1 MNYDAAV
8 RYLLSL
14 GRELAAPTQ
23 AAAAKFDLEN
33 ITILAERLG
42 RPDRAYPSAHIA
54 GTNGKGSTAAF
65 LESILRR
72 AGFRTGLNTSPHLE
86 KINERIRVNGEE
98 ISDEA
103 FAETF
108 TRIQALNEELLA
120 AGKLRAHP
128 TYFECVTAMAFE
140 YFARERVEF
149 GVFEVGLGGRL
160 DATNILTPVV
170 SVITRVD
177 FDHENFLGHSLA
189 EIAAE
194 KAGILKPSVPVDPG
208 GAAAGSTGSD
218 SGACARAWLPGD
230 RDDQSAFRIEKEWME
245 NGCSRAR
252 VTEVE
257 SGWSMELAPRLPG
270 KFQIQNSLNAVA
282 AARYLQ
288 KRGYRISDEA
298 IAQGIAEAVWPGRLE
313 KLQSEPDVYL
323 DGAHNPSAAREL
335 AAFLE
340 QNLAGRKIW
349 LVFGALRDK
358 AVDEIAG
365 VLFPHAAEVIFTQPR
380 TTRAI
385 SVAQLAEITS
395 HHAAQFT
402 VIPEPEA
409 ALDYALDRAAAGRRR
424 HSSPGRSTSSGNCA
438 TTGKIARRSPRAEKH
453 RRISGS
459 GSDRVFPDTLNSDG
473 EEDLRGTEALEKGD
487 ARRDEFGRAPTR
499 RHHHG
504 LVFGLGDDG
513 ARRHDAQGA
522 RRATRNARGFRSSHA
537 GPAV

>member
-1 MNYDAAV
+1 MNYEAAV

-42 RPDRAYPSAHIA
+42 RPDRAYPSSHIA

-98 ISDEA
+98 IGDNA
-103 FAETF
+103 FAKTF

-140 YFARERVEF
+140 YFARARVEF

-160 DATNILTPVV
+160 DATNILSPVV
-170 SVITRVD
+170 TIITRVD

-194 KAGILKPSVPVDPG
+194 KAGILKPGVPLIL
-208 GAAAGSTGSD
+208 AAQRPEAREVIL
-218 SGACARAWLPGD
+218 ARATELGCPVIETGTT
-230 RDDQSAFRIEKEWME
+230 FRIEKDWME
-245 NGCSRAR
+245 NGCSRAV
-252 VTEVE
+252 VTENA
-257 SGWSMELAPRLPG
+257 SDWALELAPRLPG

-288 KRGYRISDEA
+288 KRGYRISDAA
-298 IAQGIAEAVWPGRLE
+298 IARGIGEAVWPGRLE

-365 VLFPHAAEVIFTQPR
+365 VLFPHAAEVLFTQPR

-395 HHAAQFT
+395 HHAAHFT

-409 ALDYALDRAAAGRRR
+409 ALEYALDRAAPHDAIIVAGSLYLVGQLR
-424 HSSPGRSTSSGNCA
+424 GYW
-438 TTGKIARRSPRAEKH
+438 KH
-453 RRISGS
+453 RAH
-459 GSDRVFPDTLNSDG
+459 L
-473 EEDLRGTEALEKGD
+473 
-487 ARRDEFGRAPTR
+487 
-499 RHHHG
+499 
-504 LVFGLGDDG
+504 
-513 ARRHDAQGA
+513 
-522 RRATRNARGFRSSHA
+522 
-537 GPAV
+537 AVR

>member
-1 MNYDAAV
+1 MNYEAAV

-33 ITILAERLG
+33 ILILAERLG
-42 RPDRAYPSAHIA
+42 RPDRAYPAAHIA

-86 KINERIRVNGEE
+86 KINERIRVNAEE
-98 ISDEA
+98 IGDDA

-140 YFARERVEF
+140 YFARERVDF

-160 DATNILTPVV
+160 DATNILAPVV
-170 SVITRVD
+170 SLITRVD

-194 KAGILKPSVPVDPG
+194 KAGILKRGVPVILADQHPE
-208 GAAAGSTGSD
+208 ALEIIR
-218 SGACARAWLPGD
+218 ARASELGCPVIETGT
-230 RDDQSAFRIEKEWME
+230 AYRIEREWIE
-245 NGCSRAR
+245 NGRSRAR
-252 VTEVE
+252 VRE
-257 SGWSMELAPRLPG
+257 SATGWSLELTPRLPG

-288 KRGYRISDEA
+288 KRGYLISDDA
-298 IAQGIAEAVWPGRLE
+298 IAQGIADAAWPGRLE
-313 KLQSEPDVYL
+313 KIQTNPDVYL

-335 AAFLE
+335 AAFWE
-340 QNLAGRKIW
+340 QSLAGRKIW

-365 VLFPHAAEVIFTQPR
+365 ILFPHAAEVIFTQPR

-385 SVAQLAEITS
+385 SVGQLAEITS
-395 HHAAQFT
+395 HHAAHFAI
-402 VIPEPEA
+402 IPEAEA
-409 ALDYALDRAAAGRRR
+409 ALEYALDRASA
-424 HSSPGRSTSSGNCA
+424 
-438 TTGKIARRSPRAEKH
+438 
-453 RRISGS
+453 
-459 GSDRVFPDTLNSDG
+459 
-473 EEDLRGTEALEKGD
+473 
-487 ARRDEFGRAPTR
+487 
-499 RHHHG
+499 
-504 LVFGLGDDG
+504 
-513 ARRHDAQGA
+513 HDAI
-522 RRATRNARGFRSSHA
+522 TVA
-537 GPAV
+537 GSLYLVGQLRHYWKNRVQVAAH

>member
-1 MNYDAAV
+1 MNYEAAV

-23 AAAAKFDLEN
+23 TAAAKFDLEN

-65 LESILRR
+65 LESILRC

-86 KINERIRVNGEE
+86 KINERIRVNGAE
-98 ISDEA
+98 ISDDA
-103 FAETF
+103 FADTF

-120 AGKLRAHP
+120 AGRLRAHP

-140 YFARERVEF
+140 YFARARVEF

-194 KAGILKPSVPVDPG
+194 KAGILKPSVPLILAEQRPEALEVIR
-208 GAAAGSTGSD
+208 
-218 SGACARAWLPGD
+218 ARACELSCPVVETTA
-230 RDDQSAFRIEKEWME
+230 AFRVEKERME
-245 NGCSRAR
+245 NGCSRAG

-257 SGWSMELAPRLPG
+257 SGWSVELVPRLPG

-288 KRGYRISDEA
+288 KRGYHISDDA
-298 IAQGIAEAVWPGRLE
+298 ITQGIAEAVWPGRLE
-313 KLQSEPDVYL
+313 KLQSSPDVYF

-340 QNLAGRKIW
+340 QNLAGRRVW

-365 VLFPHAAEVIFTQPR
+365 VLFAHAAEVIFTQPR

-395 HHAAQFT
+395 HHAAHFT
-402 VIPEPEA
+402 IIPEPEA
-409 ALDYALDRAAAGRRR
+409 ALEYALDGAAANDAIVVAGSLYLVGQLR
-424 HSSPGRSTSSGNCA
+424 HYWKN
-438 TTGKIARRSPRAEKH
+438 RAQVAAH
-453 RRISGS
+453 
-459 GSDRVFPDTLNSDG
+459 
-473 EEDLRGTEALEKGD
+473 
-487 ARRDEFGRAPTR
+487 
-499 RHHHG
+499 
-504 LVFGLGDDG
+504 
-513 ARRHDAQGA
+513 
-522 RRATRNARGFRSSHA
+522 
-537 GPAV
+537 